1 MNCHILVVFMC
12 AFYCCLSI
20 GAHGSTIA
28 IAALACDLSLA
39 IVSVAARE
47 YLPFGGSKTRHDL
60 KS

>member
-1 MNCHILVVFMC
+1 MVAPLLPNHVVHT
-12 AFYCCLSI
+12 
-20 GAHGSTIA
+20 GTIA
-28 IAALACDLSLA
+28 AIACDLSLA